1 MFYFKNEKYL
11 ENDIF
16 LLCFVCDGV
25 NILKNINFVKGV
37 FKIFILRNFFLEDVK
52 GISMLLEDEFIL
64 FFFILVYLVFCFNFI
79 SIY

>member
-37 FKIFILRNFFLEDVK
+37 FKIFILRNFFLEDIK
-52 GISMLLEDEFIL
+52 GISMLLKVEFIL
-64 FFFILVYLVFCFNFI
+64 FFYIGIFSFLF
-79 SIY
+79 

>member
-25 NILKNINFVKGV
+25 KILKNINFVRGV

-64 FFFILVYLVFCFNFI
+64 FFLYWYI
-79 SIY
+79 

>member
-25 NILKNINFVKGV
+25 NILKNINFVNGV

-64 FFFILVYLVFCFNFI
+64 FFLYWYI
-79 SIY
+79 

>member
-25 NILKNINFVKGV
+25 NILKYINFVKGV

-64 FFFILVYLVFCFNFI
+64 FFYIGIFSFLF
-79 SIY
+79 

>member
-64 FFFILVYLVFCFNFI
+64 FFYIGIFSFLF
-79 SIY
+79 